1 LHLAET
7 LGVKSDV
14 IFLGKQD
21 DVETLLAV
29 ADLTLLPS
37 ADEAFGLAALEG
49 LSCGVPV
56 IATAVGGVPEV
67 VEDGKSG
74 FLLPVGDVDGMAAAA
89 LTLLTDAS
97 RHAEFRAAARRRAV
111 EHFDTTLIVPRYE
124 TYYREVLGQKQR
136 EGVS

>member
-1 LHLAET
+1 
-7 LGVKSDV
+7 
-14 IFLGKQD
+14 
-21 DVETLLAV
+21 
-29 ADLTLLPS
+29 
-37 ADEAFGLAALEG
+37 
-49 LSCGVPV
+49 V

-89 LTLLTDAS
+89 LTLLGDAS

-124 TYYREVLGQKQR
+124 TYYREVLGQRQ
-136 EGVS
+136 GATVS